1 MCARRLGVLWR
12 RSVELLGSSIEG
24 VGAQLVLGMDDGCDL
39 GKAGGRRG
47 YNGSGDVNAH
57 DGVALQESRGDVNAG
72 AWKRSDVMASE
83 ESVSRSST

>member
-1 MCARRLGVLWR
+1 M
-12 RSVELLGSSIEG
+12 
-24 VGAQLVLGMDDGCDL
+24 
-39 GKAGGRRG
+39 
-47 YNGSGDVNAH
+47 NAH

>member
-1 MCARRLGVLWR
+1 M
-12 RSVELLGSSIEG
+12 RSWQGW
-24 VGAQLVLGMDDGCDL
+24 
-39 GKAGGRRG
+39 GRRG